1 MNYKSGLLLLAAV
14 MLTVCNSR
22 VHEPWVQDE
31 DYLKE
36 ERNRTP
42 ELDQRLDHRISGQ
55 NDR

>member
-1 MNYKSGLLLLAAV
+1 MLAAV

-22 VHEPWVQDE
+22 MHEPWVQDE

-42 ELDQRLDHRISGQ
+42 ELDQQLDHRISGQ